1 MAYNDNVEMQY
12 PYYTQEVV
20 VMEEGQDVKTASMI
34 VIDMGKKKRK
44 DVRRLRKGRGRLMR
58 RLNEAIGD
66 LQQEGVISE
75 SSQPIVVVVREKGRR
90 RG

>member
-1 MAYNDNVEMQY
+1 
-12 PYYTQEVV
+12 
-20 VMEEGQDVKTASMI
+20 MEEGQDVKTASMI